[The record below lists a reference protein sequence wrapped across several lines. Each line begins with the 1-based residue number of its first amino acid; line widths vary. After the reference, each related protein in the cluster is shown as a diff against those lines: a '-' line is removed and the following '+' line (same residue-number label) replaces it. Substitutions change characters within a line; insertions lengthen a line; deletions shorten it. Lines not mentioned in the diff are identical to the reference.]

1 MIPGEPEI
9 PGEEPEIK
17 REYRQYVPIENLVS
31 AQINRIA
38 EYRSKKRIEHYEES
52 VDMLID
58 LLPPDAEAEVLE
70 YKKKCNIEYD
80 LSLDGKQLYVDLFR
94 FMKKLLADKNIVW
107 KRSGGYEVGH
117 D

>member
-1 MIPGEPEI
+1 MIPGEDTEI
-9 PGEEPEIK
+9 H

-38 EYRSKKRIEHYEES
+38 EYRSKKRMEHYEES

-58 LLPPDAEAEVLE
+58 LLPPDAEEEVLD
-70 YKKKCNIEYD
+70 YKREHNIEYD
-80 LSLDGKQLYVDLFR
+80 LSLEGKQRYVDLFR
-94 FMKKLLADKNIVW
+94 FIKKLLTKKNIVW